1 MWVTEGTITPLSL
14 GVTFG
19 FGTVATAPPNT
30 QTNIAFSGACRVGLT
45 AATATIANTACI
57 VFNSRGL
64 PIDGAGLPFGG
75 HALYLTDGKAVV
87 GHDSDSDAAH
97 PALVDAGAPRSG
109 RVERTTVTAT
119 AIDVNRPADGQRGFS
134 LVETMVALCLLLVVT
149 AGVMPLAVLTFRIS
163 ENHGHLLARAT
174 EYAQDKLEQLMSL
187 SYGDVV
193 TDTRVFPA
201 VTTGG
206 TGLTPGGSANTAAPV
221 NGYVDYLTLE
231 GALLASVGGVPPDGW
246 YYQRVWRVEELGAAD
261 PARCPVSASAAQKC
275 LKRITVTTTV
285 RTAAQGGGGIT
296 PRSTV
301 TALKTYP
308 F

>member
-1 MWVTEGTITPLSL
+1 MTRP
-14 GVTFG
+14 
-19 FGTVATAPPNT
+19 
-30 QTNIAFSGACRVGLT
+30 
-45 AATATIANTACI
+45 
-57 VFNSRGL
+57 
-64 PIDGAGLPFGG
+64 
-75 HALYLTDGKAVV
+75 
-87 GHDSDSDAAH
+87 
-97 PALVDAGAPRSG
+97 G
-109 RVERTTVTAT
+109 R
-119 AIDVNRPADGQRGFS
+119 DQRGFS

-149 AGVMPLAVLTFRIS
+149 AGVLPLAVLTFRIS

-187 SYGDVV
+187 SYGDVI

-206 TGLTPGGSANTAAPV
+206 TGLTPGGSVDTSAPV
-221 NGYVDYLTLE
+221 DGYVDYLTNE
-231 GALLASVGGVPPDGW
+231 GALLASVGGAPPDGW
-246 YYQRVWRVEELGAAD
+246 FYQRVWRVEEVGAAD

-285 RTAAQGGGGIT
+285 RVASQGGGNIT